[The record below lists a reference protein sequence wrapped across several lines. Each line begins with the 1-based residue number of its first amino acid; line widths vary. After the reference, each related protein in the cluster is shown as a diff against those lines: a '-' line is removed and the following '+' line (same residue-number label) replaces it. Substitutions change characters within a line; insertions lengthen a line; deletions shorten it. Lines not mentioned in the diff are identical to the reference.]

1 MRVEVAETRP
11 EPSTSRALCPG
22 LPAAWRDL
30 HLQIWWGGPQERPP
44 DLLPLFRGDY
54 TELWQPMTTSVCT
67 AQGGFPSSWRAAG
80 LGQLHGGCASRLASR
95 CVSLSYSHGSAHPV
109 PKDTKMQQEEIV
121 QAFRHHL
128 PSSAGTLG
136 SPQASELQAA
146 GLSWG
151 PGGCTAGSLH
161 HCWRSCSVAPSE
173 LGVTSLVRYSTAEAP
188 DCLSEPTDGKHEK
201 APICKPRGGSSPETE
216 PARTPILNFI
226 LQDWEKILFY
236 CSNGPCRHAQS
247 L

>member
-1 MRVEVAETRP
+1 
-11 EPSTSRALCPG
+11 
-22 LPAAWRDL
+22 
-30 HLQIWWGGPQERPP
+30 
-44 DLLPLFRGDY
+44 
-54 TELWQPMTTSVCT
+54 MTTSVCT

-80 LGQLHGGCASRLASR
+80 LGHLHGGCASRLASR

-109 PKDTKMQQEEIV
+109 PKDTKMQQEETA

-128 PSSAGTLG
+128 PCSAGTLG
-136 SPQASELQAA
+136 SPQASEPQAA
-146 GLSWG
+146 GVSWG
-151 PGGCTAGSLH
+151 PGGCTIGSLH